1 VVPKSIPIAFLVE
14 VIVFLGCWVG
24 CWVGLFLGWL
34 LGWVVSELVDDIC
47 YHQLTFKLIY
57 EMNYFAT
64 DAAIIIAAQASLNA
78 GAGAC
83 NPAAS
88 ELCTC
93 SIANALASSVLGT
106 Q

>member
-1 VVPKSIPIAFLVE
+1 MAGLLDWVAGLVA
-14 VIVFLGCWVG
+14 
-24 CWVGLFLGWL
+24 GLFLS
-34 LGWVVSELVDDIC
+34 WVDGTC

-64 DAAIIIAAQASLNA
+64 DAAVIIAAQASLNT

-88 ELCTC
+88 GLCTC